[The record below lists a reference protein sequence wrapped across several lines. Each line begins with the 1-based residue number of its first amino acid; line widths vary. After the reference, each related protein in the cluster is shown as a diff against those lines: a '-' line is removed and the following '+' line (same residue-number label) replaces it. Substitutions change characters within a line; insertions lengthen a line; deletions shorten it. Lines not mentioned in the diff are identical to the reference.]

1 MDTVSRGEMVKSDLG
16 RLITKRHDQRL
27 SEEQSRLE
35 DGWAESCR
43 RHAEEERKEKLIDRY
58 LYHEE
63 HIGRL
68 DRTFGVLRVEHEA
81 KRDRAAAALLAH
93 GINAQTLLENPNG
106 KDVA

>member
-1 MDTVSRGEMVKSDLG
+1 MDVARTEQIESDLN
-16 RLITKRHDQRL
+16 RLIEKRHDQRV
-27 SEEQSRLE
+27 SEEQGRIE
-35 DGWAESCR
+35 DEWAESCR

-81 KRDRAAAALLAH
+81 KWDRAAAALLAH

-106 KDVA
+106 KDAA